1 MNTIYDYLKLNKDV
15 SIDENPWNI
24 MDNLLCAIMVY
35 MDIEPFESEIRF
47 NDLCNKIIETPLSKV
62 TWLMAPKVKEVAEIL
77 VDSKRYED
85 MIVYDFIRIIND
97 DTQFGA
103 VTFSLSN
110 IKVISFEGTDGTTIG
125 WYENFRLAYQYPT
138 ITQNYGIDYASNH
151 IDENESNVYLVGHSK
166 GGNIAMCA
174 LMELGIK
181 SNCIVKA
188 LNFDGPGF
196 MLEEFNSQKFKDIS
210 DKIVNVFPQ
219 GSYIGS
225 LLYNKND
232 TIYVKSTEKSFY
244 IHYPTSWEVEGN
256 DFKPVEETKLSIYLN
271 NLTTTGFDKVNR
283 SEIGKVFE
291 ASFKGMDK
299 DNNSKIKFSYRDLLN
314 ALAGTKRENLKAFA
328 VIRKMLVV
336 TLLASRKRTIKP
348 NDIRQFKIPLFNRKK
363 KEQE

>member
-35 MDIEPFESEIRF
+35 MDIEPFESEISF
-47 NDLCNKIIETPLSKV
+47 NDLCKKILDTPLSKV

-85 MIVYDFIRIIND
+85 MIAYDFVRIIND
-97 DTQFGA
+97 DTQFGV
-103 VTFSLSN
+103 VTFMLSN
-110 IKVISFEGTDGTTIG
+110 VKVISFEGTDGTTIG

-138 ITQNYGIDYASNH
+138 FTQTLGIEYANNH
-151 IDENESNVYLVGHSK
+151 IDDNENTVYLVGHSK
-166 GGNIAMCA
+166 GGNIAMCV
-174 LMELGIK
+174 LMEIGKKNESVI
-181 SNCIVKA
+181 NAI
-188 LNFDGPGF
+188 NFDGPGF

-210 DKIVNVFPQ
+210 DKIINIFPQ
-219 GSYIGS
+219 GSYIGA
-225 LLYNKND
+225 LLYNK
-232 TIYVKSTEKSFY
+232 TEITYVRSNQKSFY

-256 DFKPVEETKLSIYLN
+256 NFKPVEETKLSIYLN

-283 SEIGKVFE
+283 KETGKVFE
-291 ASFKGMDK
+291 AAFKGMDK

-314 ALAGTKRENLKAFA
+314 ALNGTKRENLKAFGL
-328 VIRKMLVV
+328 IRKMLVV
-336 TLLASRKRTIKP
+336 TLLASRKRTIKA
-348 NDIRQFKIPLFNRKK
+348 NDIRKFRIPLFNRKK

>member
-1 MNTIYDYLKLNKDV
+1 MTEKRFTMGDYTNCRYDICEILKDGEYYCTVATKNVD
-15 SIDENPWNI
+15 
-24 MDNLLCAIMVY
+24 
-35 MDIEPFESEIRF
+35 
-47 NDLCNKIIETPLSKV
+47 KII
-62 TWLMAPKVKEVAEIL
+62 
-77 VDSKRYED
+77 
-85 MIVYDFIRIIND
+85 
-97 DTQFGA
+97 
-103 VTFSLSN
+103 
-110 IKVISFEGTDGTTIG
+110 
-125 WYENFRLAYQYPT
+125 
-138 ITQNYGIDYASNH
+138 
-151 IDENESNVYLVGHSK
+151 
-166 GGNIAMCA
+166 
-174 LMELGIK
+174 
-181 SNCIVKA
+181 
-188 LNFDGPGF
+188 
-196 MLEEFNSQKFKDIS
+196 
-210 DKIVNVFPQ
+210 NVFPQ